1 MVLVSRVV
9 APDELMKESVAL
21 AQKIAANPPLAVKAL
36 KAGLRRTL
44 DPDWRDVGAWA
55 IEQISALR
63 QTDDSRESVSAFL
76 EKREPQF
83 KGT

>member
-1 MVLVSRVV
+1 MGI
-9 APDELMKESVAL
+9 

-55 IEQISALR
+55 IARITELR
-63 QTDDSRESVSAFL
+63 QTEDSKEGVQSFL
-76 EKREPQF
+76 EKREPKF
-83 KGT
+83 VGR